1 MDSQRTELLTRGG
14 VRVTRTA
21 TPFDPAQLG
30 RIAKLVDERRGGVM
44 SSGMEYPG
52 RYSRWHMAYADPCA
66 EIVATGR
73 RVTARALND
82 RGRVLLPV
90 LGAALLRAGQ
100 LDADTDGQ
108 LDADTD
114 GQVSVV
120 IPEADREF
128 TEEERSRRPTVFTA
142 LREVAA
148 AFGCSDPH
156 LGLYGAFGYDLA
168 FQFEPVRLSLERPAG
183 QRDLVLHLP
192 DEIWVFDRKR
202 EEAVRYSYEFE
213 VGGVSTA
220 ELDRRTAD
228 TGPGGGTPLVR
239 PEDLP
244 KPPRPGTYAQV
255 VALARERFACGDLF
269 EVTPGHVFY
278 GRCASPAAFYELLRQ
293 RNPAPYEFLF
303 NLGEGEYLVG
313 ASPEMYVRVTGDRVE
328 TCPIAG
334 TIARGEGPLEDAANI
349 ATLLGSA
356 KEESELTMCTDV
368 DRNDKSRICVP
379 GTVRVIGRRQIEMYS
394 RLIHTVDHIEGKL
407 RPGFDAFD
415 ALLTHMWAVTVTGAP
430 KTWAMQFIED
440 HEETSRRWYGGA
452 VGMIG
457 FDGSMNTGLTLRTA
471 HITGGIAAVRA
482 GATLLYD
489 SVPEAEEKE
498 THIKARA
505 LLETLEEA
513 SRIAQGLTQA
523 DPAAVADGTVLAAG
537 TILTGAGTGT
547 GAGER
552 VPKVLLVDH
561 QDSFVHTLADYF
573 RQRGAEVTTLRF
585 GFAPSFLDSYAPD
598 LVVLSPGPGR
608 PSDFDCAGLL
618 DQVYARG
625 LPVFGV
631 CLGLQA
637 MVEHAG
643 GELSLLPEPAHGKPG
658 LVQVSGG
665 SLLAGLPAEFTAGR
679 YHSLYARPGEVRGG
693 FRVTAST
700 PDEVVMAIE
709 DEQAGRWGVQFHPES
724 ILTASGRSGHR
735 IIGNVLDLC
744 RARQKVGGALLSR
757 GALSARGAL
766 LSCCSMRSVE
776 PEVFLVAR
784 PKIDYDAMAAYLR
797 EVGGERWLERFD
809 REQLGHDAQDLAEF
823 AGKMCYRSWEPGLN
837 PNVRKVRDDQDAYLQ
852 NILKQQHGSVLE
864 HVSFTFVLHNVS
876 RVLTHEI
883 VRHRPG
889 TAVSQESLRYVRL
902 NELPFWFPDWAQ
914 EDPELM
920 KRATALLTELEQF
933 QQWMAGHFGLDE
945 DDTKMHEK
953 KLKTS
958 FMRRFAPEGLA
969 TGLVWT
975 ANIRTLRH
983 TIEARTDPGA
993 EEEIRLV
1000 FGKIGEIMRAEAPA
1014 LFSDYTVTDGTWIPG
1029 WRKV

>member
-1 MDSQRTELLTRGG
+1 
-14 VRVTRTA
+14 
-21 TPFDPAQLG
+21 
-30 RIAKLVDERRGGVM
+30 
-44 SSGMEYPG
+44 
-52 RYSRWHMAYADPCA
+52 
-66 EIVATGR
+66 
-73 RVTARALND
+73 
-82 RGRVLLPV
+82 VL
-90 LGAALLRAGQ
+90 
-100 LDADTDGQ
+100 
-108 LDADTD
+108 
-114 GQVSVV
+114 
-120 IPEADREF
+120 IPEAGQEF

-142 LREVAA
+142 LREIAA
-148 AFGCSDPH
+148 AFGCEDPH

-168 FQFEPVRLSLERPAG
+168 FQFEPVKLRLERPAG

-192 DEIWVFDRKR
+192 DEIWVLDRKR

-213 VGGVSTA
+213 VAGASTA
-220 ELDRRTAD
+220 GLDRRTAD
-228 TGPGGGTPLVR
+228 TSPGGAARLVR
-239 PEDLP
+239 PEELP
-244 KPPRPGTYAQV
+244 AQPRPGTYARV
-255 VALARERFACGDLF
+255 VAEARERFARGDLF

-303 NLGEGEYLVG
+303 NLGQGEYLVG

-379 GTVRVIGRRQIEMYS
+379 GSVRVIGRRQIEMYS

-407 RPGFDAFD
+407 RPGFDALD

-471 HITGGIAAVRA
+471 HVTGGVAAVRA

-513 SRIAQGLTQA
+513 SQIAQGLTQA
-523 DPAAVADGTVLAAG
+523 APATAVDGTVLAAG
-537 TILTGAGTGT
+537 TILAGAGAGA
-547 GAGER
+547 GAAAGER
-552 VPKVLLVDH
+552 PPKVLLVDH

-585 GFAPSFLDSYAPD
+585 GFPPALLDSYAPD

-625 LPVFGV
+625 LPAFGV

-658 LVQVSGG
+658 LVRVTGDG
-665 SLLAGLPAEFTAGR
+665 EPGLLAGLPAEFTAGR

-693 FRVTAST
+693 FRVTASLRSPQGT
-700 PDEVVMAIE
+700 DVVMAIE
-709 DEQAGRWGVQFHPES
+709 DARAGRWGVQFHPES
-724 ILTASGRSGHR
+724 ILTASGRSGHQ

-744 RARQKVGGALLSR
+744 RAREKVGGPRLSR
-757 GALSARGAL
+757 GALLASDAL

-784 PKIDYDAMAAYLR
+784 PKVDYDAMAAYLK

-876 RVLTHEI
+876 RVFTHEI

-902 NELPFWFPDWAQ
+902 DELPFWFPDWAQ

-920 KRATALLTELEQF
+920 ERATALLAELEQF
-933 QQWMAGHFGLDE
+933 QQWMGGHFGLDE

-953 KLKTS
+953 KHKTS

-983 TIEARTDPGA
+983 TIEARTDQGA

-1000 FGKIGEIMRAEAPA
+1000 FGKIGELMLAEAPA
-1014 LFSDYTVTDGTWIPG
+1014 LFGDYTVTDGTWVPS